1 MITEIKTI
9 RPKLRTWAATQP
21 DPIRLRAGHIDKN
34 LKELAR
40 DPNDTR
46 PFKAL
51 VANHAALV
59 AMVGDRAQ
67 SSEE

>member
-1 MITEIKTI
+1 MITEIKSI
-9 RPKLRTWAATQP
+9 RPKLRTWAETQP

-59 AMVGDRAQ
+59 AMISDRVL
-67 SSEE
+67 SSDE